1 MRSPE
6 AGRKA
11 LADWRRTAPTEAM
24 FDQFHVHQCPYCE
37 LRFVYA
43 NEVKDHVLHD
53 HPEHADS
60 FATVEPHELPV

>member
-1 MRSPE
+1 
-6 AGRKA
+6 
-11 LADWRRTAPTEAM
+11 M

-60 FATVEPHELPV
+60 FAIVEPHELPV